1 MKYRF
6 GIQELR
12 FEPGLPA
19 MLDQMVCQGGNQLA
33 WVTFQVWRERI
44 SWRIQ
49 VSPGR
54 YLDFGQGAAVLCAIA

>member
-1 MKYRF
+1 MQ
-6 GIQELR
+6 GLR
-12 FEPGLPA
+12 FEPGLLA

-33 WVTFQVWRERI
+33 WVTFQVRCEGV

-49 VSPGR
+49 VSLGR